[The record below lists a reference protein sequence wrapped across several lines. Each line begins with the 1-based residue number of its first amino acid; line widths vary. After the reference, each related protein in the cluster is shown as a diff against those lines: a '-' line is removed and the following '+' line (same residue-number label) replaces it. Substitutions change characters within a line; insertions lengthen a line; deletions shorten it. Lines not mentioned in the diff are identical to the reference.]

1 LNLATILIAYNC
13 DWPFAG
19 RFSALHQTQSTD
31 RSGQF
36 GSSPFFNYFTT
47 HLIKIVTNEKKVYL
61 TPGRQRC
68 CLSARSYTPDDLDV
82 VGHTYA
88 GTTAARNDGKR

>member
-1 LNLATILIAYNC
+1 MIGHSPVDFRPFIKPNRRIATGNLAL
-13 DWPFAG
+13 
-19 RFSALHQTQSTD
+19 RL
-31 RSGQF
+31 
-36 GSSPFFNYFTT
+36 FFNYFTT
-47 HLIKIVTNEKKVYL
+47 HLTKIVTNEKKVYL

-68 CLSARSYTPDDLDV
+68 CLSACSYTPDDLDV